1 VDDGRIREALMIEY
15 RAIVFVLNGAVL
27 FSIACG
33 SAPAEEATSAAAGE
47 TVAGTCFNV
56 RDTRGFHALHDRYV
70 YVKCLRDKHFLLT
83 IDQGCGGL
91 SFATS
96 LFIGNEFNRV
106 CSHSGAM
113 ITYREFDRTRRCRI
127 LEVES
132 VESLEAAERLVRE
145 RVDRTDDRNGESP
158 SEY

>member
-1 VDDGRIREALMIEY
+1 MIEY

-47 TVAGTCFNV
+47 TVAGTCFYV

-113 ITYREFDRTRRCRI
+113 ITYREFDRTHRCRI
-127 LEVES
+127 LEVEP
-132 VESLEAAERLVRE
+132 VESLEAAERVVRE
-145 RVDRTDDRNGESP
+145 RIVDTTDDRNGESP
-158 SEY
+158 SED